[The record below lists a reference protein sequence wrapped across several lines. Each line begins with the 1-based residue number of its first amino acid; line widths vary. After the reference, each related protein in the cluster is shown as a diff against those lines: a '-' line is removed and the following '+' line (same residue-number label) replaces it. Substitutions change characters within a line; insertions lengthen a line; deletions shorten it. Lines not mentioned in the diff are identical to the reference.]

1 MRLRVTLLRVD
12 EVGELG
18 GVTNEEHGSVVE
30 DPVEVALLGLDL
42 DSETCTKQTAD
53 SVTQV
58 E

>member
-42 DSETCTKQTAD
+42 NSETCTIRPQT
-53 SVTQV
+53 Q
-58 E
+58 